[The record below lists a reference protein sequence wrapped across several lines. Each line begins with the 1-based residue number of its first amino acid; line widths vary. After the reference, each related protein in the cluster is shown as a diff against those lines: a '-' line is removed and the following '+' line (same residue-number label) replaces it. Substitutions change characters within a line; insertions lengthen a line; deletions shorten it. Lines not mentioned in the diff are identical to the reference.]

1 MLAMDDSIRLAE
13 WIAYHHTVLPLGALM
28 IAIDP
33 DSQSQ
38 ERVLNILNL
47 WKDRI
52 DIIAYTNDSDWMPY
66 KFDEG
71 WGRRI
76 YRANGELADWLTTQ
90 SGPVYRSQ
98 SHKRRQNAFALHCM
112 RRYKKQLHVE
122 EQEGDNT
129 QKINPAWVL
138 MTDSDEFLVYNYIH
152 ANQEDDT
159 NYELKRGTTK
169 HMIDGKRRKMIPMRQ
184 RLPELQQHVT
194 LADWLNV
201 ENGAN
206 NAGS

>member
-1 MLAMDDSIRLAE
+1 
-13 WIAYHHTVLPLGALM
+13 
-28 IAIDP
+28 
-33 DSQSQ
+33 
-38 ERVLNILNL
+38 
-47 WKDRI
+47 
-52 DIIAYTNDSDWMPY
+52 
-66 KFDEG
+66 
-71 WGRRI
+71 
-76 YRANGELADWLTTQ
+76 
-90 SGPVYRSQ
+90 
-98 SHKRRQNAFALHCM
+98 
-112 RRYKKQLHVE
+112 
-122 EQEGDNT
+122 
-129 QKINPAWVL
+129 